1 MELEFAQDPSGETG
15 TVTDVTPANTYPS
28 PYTARG
34 DAANYLLFSKT
45 DKNGVRTFHNPDF
58 GSVLSV
64 TSWDVDTAVSGL
76 YEAILLRVGPYD
88 NGASYVEEQS
98 SGGEITQYAS
108 IVYYPSTDKVYKA
121 IAAGSGNIPT
131 NTSFWEE
138 VADLSDIIDNTNID
152 QEILNI
158 NSDKLIDKCIAAL
171 FAKSGCNCSTQDA
184 ETKNQLMG
192 RKRSAEVN
200 FASGNVYEYEKIIE
214 QLNAT
219 CPQCS

>member
-1 MELEFAQDPSGETG
+1 MELEFVQDSSGETG

-45 DKNGVRTFHNPDF
+45 DKAGERTFINPDF
-58 GSVLSV
+58 GDVLSV
-64 TSWDVDTAVSGL
+64 VSWAVDTDVSGL

-88 NGASYVEEQS
+88 NGASYVEEQES
-98 SGGEITQYAS
+98 AGVITQYAS
-108 IVYYPSTDKVYKA
+108 IVYYPSTDKVYQA

-138 VADLSDIIDNTNID
+138 VVDLSTIIGNTNID
-152 QEILNI
+152 EEVLNI
-158 NSDKLIDKCIAAL
+158 NSDLLIDKCIAAL
-171 FAKSGCNCSTQDA
+171 FAKSGCGCSSQDA

-192 RKRSAEVN
+192 MKRSAEVN
-200 FASGNVYEYEKIIE
+200 FASGNIYEYEAIIE

-219 CPQCS
+219 CPSC